1 LDGPVPDLSAP
12 HRPGTD
18 IATVEVIVDP
28 AAAVAALD
36 PTRARLLAALT
47 EPGSASS
54 LALAL
59 ELPRQKVNYHLRLLE
74 SHGLVRFVEERR
86 RRGLTENLFVATAAS
101 YLVSPAALGE
111 AAGDP
116 VALAD
121 RLSAQYLLALA
132 ARIVREVGDAVG
144 RSRRAGQRLATLG
157 LDAEIR
163 FRSAAERA
171 DFSAELT
178 AAVTDLV
185 GRYHDEHAEGGR
197 WHRLVVGAHPI
208 PAPPAVTTRSDP

>member
-1 LDGPVPDLSAP
+1 LTDRVPPETTAD
-12 HRPGTD
+12 D
-18 IATVEVIVDP
+18 IASVEVIAEP

-36 PTRARLLAALT
+36 PTRARVLGALAQ
-47 EPGSASS
+47 PGSASS
-54 LALAL
+54 LAAAL
-59 ELPRQKVNYHLRLLE
+59 GLPRQKVNYHLRTLE
-74 SHGLVRFVEERR
+74 THGLVRFVEERP
-86 RRGLTENLFVATAAS
+86 RRGLTERLYVATAAS
-101 YLVSPAALGE
+101 YLVSPAALGA

-116 VALAD
+116 LASAD

-132 ARIVREVGDAVG
+132 ARVVREVGEAVG
-144 RSRRAGQRLATLG
+144 RSGRAGQRLATLG

-171 DFSAELT
+171 AFTAELT

-208 PAPPAVTTRSDP
+208 PPPRSEP